1 MTRTRGCSEM
11 CSLKGA
17 KSCKESDDK
26 DAGEGQPG
34 FIGEK
39 VTNLGSAGGGES
51 GVPSHPAISGQLSNV
66 IQLEESP

>member
-1 MTRTRGCSEM
+1 MFAERPKVAKNPMIKMQGKGSQA
-11 CSLKGA
+11 SL
-17 KSCKESDDK
+17 
-26 DAGEGQPG
+26 
-34 FIGEK
+34 GEK

>member
-1 MTRTRGCSEM
+1 M
-11 CSLKGA
+11 CSLRED